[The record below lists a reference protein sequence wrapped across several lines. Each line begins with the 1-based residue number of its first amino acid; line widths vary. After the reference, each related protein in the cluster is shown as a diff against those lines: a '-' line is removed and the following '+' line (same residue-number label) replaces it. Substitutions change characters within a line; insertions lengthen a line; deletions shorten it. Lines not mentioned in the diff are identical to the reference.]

1 MAGRRVRTC
10 AHSAPGWLYLAY
22 ACDAIENPLNQTTLR
37 PSAGA
42 PTAPL
47 RAPRRALSPAVRLL
61 MATGASSYGDWLTTV
76 ALVVLLF
83 RATHSPIGPAVY
95 MIARVSPR
103 LIGPF
108 PGGALADRYGPA
120 RIAAGCAVIQ
130 GVFTASIVV
139 FAESRI
145 IWPIFVAVAL
155 AQFFSSAAQPCYG
168 ALVPR
173 VTDAVG
179 LGRVQGAYAALNS
192 SSLLVSPAIGA
203 LVLPFTAPEV
213 LVAIDAGTFFVAG
226 ALLATLAGVGDE
238 TSARAGSSRGMSA
251 GVPIVLHDPMLR
263 FLAVAYLS
271 NAAAVTALQAV
282 LVVAADQR
290 FGQDTAVGWLYA
302 AIGAGSLL
310 GTLPVIRKTP
320 ERVGQ
325 KPIIAFTALE
335 LAPLAAF
342 VFVTNIA
349 LAAALLFVCAVG
361 STLYQTRGAVGLQQ
375 RVPREL
381 LGRTSAVI
389 RFAGYLGMVLGAVA
403 AVSLVQPLGWES
415 TVLIVC
421 AVGAT
426 LLFITAVSES
436 DQPG

>member
-1 MAGRRVRTC
+1 M
-10 AHSAPGWLYLAY
+10 
-22 ACDAIENPLNQTTLR
+22 
-37 PSAGA
+37 GA
-42 PTAPL
+42 STAPL
-47 RAPRRALSPAVRLL
+47 RAPHRVLSPPVRLL
-61 MATGASSYGDWLTTV
+61 MAAGTSSYGDWLTTV

-95 MIARVSPR
+95 MITRVAPR

-120 RIAAGCAVIQ
+120 RIAAGCAVLQ
-130 GVFTASIVV
+130 GVLTASIVV
-139 FAESRI
+139 FAESLI
-145 IWPIFVAVAL
+145 IWPIFVVVAC
-155 AQFFSSAAQPCYG
+155 AQFFGSAAQPCYG
-168 ALVPR
+168 ALIPR
-173 VTDAVG
+173 VTDAAG
-179 LGRVQGAYAALNS
+179 LGRIQGTYSALNS
-192 SSLLVSPAIGA
+192 SSLMVAPAIGA
-203 LVLPFTAPEV
+203 LALPFTAPEV
-213 LVAIDAGTFFVAG
+213 LVAIDAATFFVAA
-226 ALLATLAGVGDE
+226 ALLATLVGVG
-238 TSARAGSSRGMSA
+238 TSAAVPTRNTRGMSA

-263 FLAVAYLS
+263 FLAVAYIS

-282 LVVAADQR
+282 LVVAAAQR
-290 FGQDTAVGWLYA
+290 FGHDTAVGWLYA

-342 VFVTNIA
+342 VFVTNIVPA
-349 LAAALLFVCAVG
+349 VALLFLSAVG
-361 STLYQTRGAVGLQQ
+361 ATLYQTRGAVGLQQ

-381 LGRTSAVI
+381 LGRTTAVE
-389 RFAGYLGMVLGAVA
+389 RFAGYLGMLFGAIA
-403 AVSLVQPLGWES
+403 AVSLVQPFGWES

-436 DQPG
+436 SQSA

>member
-1 MAGRRVRTC
+1 
-10 AHSAPGWLYLAY
+10 
-22 ACDAIENPLNQTTLR
+22 
-37 PSAGA
+37 
-42 PTAPL
+42 
-47 RAPRRALSPAVRLL
+47 LL
-61 MATGASSYGDWLTTV
+61 IATGTSSYGDWLTTV
-76 ALVVLLF
+76 ALIVLLF
-83 RATHSPIGPAVY
+83 RATQSPIGPAVY
-95 MIARVSPR
+95 MIARVAPR

-120 RIAAGCAVIQ
+120 PIAAGCAAVQ
-130 GVFTASIVV
+130 GLLTASIVV
-139 FAESRI
+139 FADSRI

-155 AQFFSSAAQPCYG
+155 AQFFSSVAQPCYG

-173 VTDAVG
+173 VTDAAG

-192 SSLLVSPAIGA
+192 SSLLVSPALGA

-213 LVAIDAGTFFVAG
+213 LVTIDAATFFIAA
-226 ALLATLAGVGDE
+226 ALLATLAGVGDD
-238 TSARAGSSRGMSA
+238 TSAPTGSTRGMSA

-271 NAAAVTALQAV
+271 NWAAVTALQAV
-282 LVVAADQR
+282 LVVAASQR
-290 FGQDTAVGWLYA
+290 FGHDTAVGWLYA

-320 ERVGQ
+320 ERVSQ

-342 VFVTNIA
+342 VFVNNIV
-349 LAAALLFVCAVG
+349 LAVALLFLSSVG
-361 STLYQTRGAVGLQQ
+361 ATLYQTRGAVGLQQ

-381 LGRTSAVI
+381 LGRTSAVV
-389 RFAGYLGMVLGAVA
+389 RFAGYLGMLFGAIA
-403 AVSLVQPLGWES
+403 AVSLVQPFGWES

-426 LLFITAVSES
+426 LLFITAVSETGQS
-436 DQPG
+436 D